1 MKVCISL
8 FSMYL
13 LILCATPCILQPPSE
28 KKDTCCSSASTDNDQ
43 KDQSKENQGC
53 NPLRDCSCSQSF
65 CSDLP
70 ASSLLMS
77 QSVVFIKVFSNQSFH
92 SYFITS
98 IWQPPK
104 VS

>member
-1 MKVCISL
+1 MKVSIVL

-13 LILCATPCILQPPSE
+13 LILCATPCILQPLTE
-28 KKDTCCSSASTDNDQ
+28 KKDLCCNSTSSTKDQ
-43 KDQSKENQGC
+43 KDHSKENHGC

-70 ASSLLMS
+70 ASPLLMS
-77 QSVVFIKVFSNQSFH
+77 QTVIFIKNFSKQSFP
-92 SYFITS
+92 SFFVTS

-104 VS
+104 IS

>member
-1 MKVCISL
+1 MKVCITL

-13 LILCATPCILQPPSE
+13 LLLCETPCILQPPSE
-28 KKDTCCSSASTDNDQ
+28 KKDTCCSSSSANNDQ
-43 KDQSKENQGC
+43 KDNSKENHGC

-65 CSDLP
+65 VADLP
-70 ASSLLMS
+70 VSPLLIS
-77 QSVVFIKVFSNQSFH
+77 QSVFFTKVFSKQSFH
-92 SYFITS
+92 SFFITS